1 MDFSK
6 VKKLV
11 IPEGEVQSITIADK
25 VVWTKPQ
32 DKKWNVILSKTTVKS
47 NYARK
52 YEHEK
57 IVKADLTKSKLF
69 RFTIK
74 PLEKPSY
81 YYSGVDKITSTRV
94 DVNKSVT
101 FELSLD
107 ATGVDENTQRIVYY
121 GWYSEYGNAQYGT
134 EICIEVKTG
143 QIYLRSWYFDLS
155 QPYDTNYYDIEV
167 EQFY

>member
-32 DKKWNVILSKTTVKS
+32 DKKWNVILSKTTVSS

-52 YEHEK
+52 YEHVK

-81 YYSGVDKITSTRV
+81 YYSGVDTITSKRV
-94 DVNKSVT
+94 DVNESVT

-107 ATGVDENTQRIVYY
+107 ATGVDENEQRIVYY

-134 EICIEVKTG
+134 KICIEVKTG
-143 QIYLRSWYFDLS
+143 QIYLSSWYYDLS
-155 QPYDTNYYDIEV
+155 QPYDTNYYDIKV

>member
-32 DKKWNVILSKTTVKS
+32 DKKWNVILSKITVSS
-47 NYARK
+47 NYSRK
-52 YEHEK
+52 NEHEK
-57 IVKADLTKSKLF
+57 IVNADLTKSKLF

-74 PLEKPSY
+74 PLEKRSY
-81 YYSGVDKITSTRV
+81 YYSGVDKITSKSV
-94 DVNKSVT
+94 DVNESVT

-107 ATGVDENTQRIVYY
+107 ATGVNENAQRIVYY
-121 GWYSEYGNAQYGT
+121 GWYSEYSNAQYGT

-155 QPYDTNYYDIEV
+155 QPYDTDYYEIEI